1 MNARVK
7 MICLVGLVFAVF
19 GLWIYSQNV
28 WAQAGTSPVSIAFCN
43 PTKAIRG
50 YQKFM
55 VMNDRLIAEKN
66 RIQKQVIETQKALR
80 AGADELAASGL
91 LPDSQEYKRMRKE
104 LLKKT
109 IQNEAFA
116 KFSETDLRLQE
127 QQMKEVCF
135 RDLVS
140 AVGKTAKQKG
150 LVLVVG
156 QALYADEALDITAE
170 VTEQLNLDYKLR
182 G

>member
-1 MNARVK
+1 MNPRVK

-28 WAQAGTSPVSIAFCN
+28 WAQAGTSPLSIAFCN
-43 PTKAIRG
+43 PSEAIRG
-50 YQKFM
+50 YKKFM
-55 VMNDRLIAEKN
+55 VMNDELIAEKN
-66 RIQKQVIETQKALR
+66 RIQNQFIDTKKALK

-91 LPDSQEYKRMRKE
+91 LPASQDYKRRRKE

-109 IQNEAFA
+109 IENEAFA

-135 RDLVS
+135 RDMLS
-140 AVGKTAKQKG
+140 AVGKIAKQKG
-150 LVLVVG
+150 LVLVVQ
-156 QALYADEALDITAE
+156 QALYVDEALNITAE
-170 VTEQLNLDYKLR
+170 VIEQLNLDYKL
-182 G
+182 GG